1 MFLTYLNLLFN
12 IVFQS
17 LNNLETHYPFSKES
31 SFFSLTTIITRDNLF
46 RGYHEKVSYYILR
59 AKLWVDDLCL

>member
-31 SFFSLTTIITRDNLF
+31 SFF
-46 RGYHEKVSYYILR
+46 H
-59 AKLWVDDLCL
+59 